1 MNQNLSTSM
10 PIQKL
15 KENAAIILNQ
25 IANLVEQISDNNYAE
40 QLDLLNNNTISKH
53 VRHIVELYVQLLA
66 GIPNNEINYD
76 KRERNLLIESNRLY
90 TLNFINDLQKNIL
103 LVEEKEQLI
112 VLNSLINDEEILVK
126 TSIERELIY
135 NIEHAI
141 HHMAIIQIAVNH
153 YFKYISLDKNFG
165 IAYATIKHKETCAQ

>member
-1 MNQNLSTSM
+1 M
-10 PIQKL
+10 PINKL
-15 KENAAIILNQ
+15 KENAVIILNQ
-25 IANLVEQISDNNYAE
+25 IASLVEQISDNNYAE
-40 QLDLLNNNTISKH
+40 QLDLLNKNTISKH
-53 VRHIVELYVQLLA
+53 VRHIVELYLQLLA

-103 LVEEKEQLI
+103 LIEEKEQLI
-112 VLNSLINDEEILVK
+112 VLSSLINDEEILVN

-153 YFKYISLDKNFG
+153 YFKYISLDNNFG
-165 IAYATIKHKETCAQ
+165 IAYATIKHKDSCAQ

>member
-1 MNQNLSTSM
+1 M

-15 KENAAIILNQ
+15 KQNAAIILNQ

-40 QLDLLNNNTISKH
+40 QLDLLNKNTISKH
-53 VRHIVELYVQLLA
+53 VRHIVELYVQLLV

-76 KRERNLLIESNRLY
+76 KRERNLLIETNRLY
-90 TLNFINDLQKNIL
+90 TLDFIVDLQKRIL
-103 LVEEKEQLI
+103 QIEEKEQPMILS
-112 VLNSLINDEEILVK
+112 SLINDEEILVN

-165 IAYATIKHKETCAQ
+165 IAYATIKHIETCAQ

>member
-1 MNQNLSTSM
+1 M
-10 PIQKL
+10 PIHKL
-15 KENAAIILNQ
+15 KKNAANILNQ

-53 VRHIVELYVQLLA
+53 VRHIVELYVQLLV

-76 KRERNLLIESNRLY
+76 KRERNLLIETNRLY
-90 TLNFINDLQKNIL
+90 TLNCVVGLQKRISNI
-103 LVEEKEQLI
+103 EEKEQPMILS
-112 VLNSLINDEEILVK
+112 SLINDEEILVN
-126 TSIERELIY
+126 TSLERELIY

-165 IAYATIKHKETCAQ
+165 IAYATIKHIETCAQ